1 MKRRSG
7 RGRSVGRESTVDSAR
22 RMAIQSPNHL
32 VRFLVSPPLV
42 TGTTTQGV
50 TCTALGTVTVDE
62 CVDLDFQAVS
72 DQQETDPGGFL
83 CLNDDDDNG
92 NGVPD
97 KDEPGPTAGEN
108 DLKALTVSI
117 DPALTGTVTLSAIAG
132 ATKIKLYENADRS
145 NPVTLPK
152 VWTVP
157 G

>member
-1 MKRRSG
+1 MSIGVRDIELKVLFTGSG
-7 RGRSVGRESTVDSAR
+7 GPCEDRVKLTVV
-22 RMAIQSPNHL
+22 Q
-32 VRFLVSPPLV
+32 
-42 TGTTTQGV
+42 
-50 TCTALGTVTVDE
+50 
-62 CVDLDFQAVS
+62 VDLDFGGVP
-72 DQQETDPGGFL
+72 DNDETDPGGFL